1 MSETEEAI
9 QSVLI
14 LMSKDFGS
22 KMNICYSMILYIVYY
37 LIYYKYKYR
46 LNIYILQINNINITL
61 IKYTN
66 TWTDILKRSNTNG
79 EYACF

>member
-22 KMNICYSMILYIVYY
+22 KMNIYYSMILYIV
-37 LIYYKYKYR
+37 I
-46 LNIYILQINNINITL
+46 I
-61 IKYTN
+61 
-66 TWTDILKRSNTNG
+66 
-79 EYACF
+79 